1 MNASSI
7 TDRGAR
13 LLGSAIVFQAAEDY
27 RDLRRRGVEERNTRD
42 NGKYSYVEIE
52 KFLKSDWCNI
62 ILRGIGS
69 RFRGDTILRNLR
81 QE

>member
-27 RDLRRRGVEERNTRD
+27 RDLKRRGVEERDVRQV
-42 NGKYSYVEIE
+42 GKYSFVEIE
-52 KFLKSDWCNI
+52 EFLKSEWCNI
-62 ILRGIGS
+62 ILRGVGS
-69 RFRGDTILRNLR
+69 RFHGDTILRNLR